1 MATYQLIKNGEVV
14 NTIMAEEIDSI
25 SNQYDQI
32 INLSAIEMPPVVESD
47 FEPTP
52 PARIWTQANVRS
64 ALTLAE
70 KTKWDNDSAPE
81 VKTAK
86 IEIGFGLE
94 EAAITEVLDF
104 LVDASVISADSK
116 AAVLA

>member
-1 MATYQLIKNGEVV
+1 MPNYNVLDADGNVV
-14 NTIMAEEIDSI
+14 NTIVAESTSVDF
-25 SNQYDQI
+25 
-32 INLSAIEMPPVVESD
+32 LSDYTLKEVEPVAQDGAAAPRV
-47 FEPTP
+47 
-52 PARIWTQANVRS
+52 WTQDDVRS

-81 VKTAK
+81 VVTAK
-86 IEIGFGLE
+86 IEIGMGLE

>member
-1 MATYQLIKNGEVV
+1 MPVYKLIKNNEVANIIIASEV
-14 NTIMAEEIDSI
+14 DSI
-25 SNQYDQI
+25 RDQYD
-32 INLSAIEMPPVVESD
+32 SIEEVIEVVES
-47 FEPTP
+47 TP
-52 PARIWTQANVRS
+52 SARVWTQNDVRS

-81 VKTAK
+81 VVTAK
-86 IEIGFGLE
+86 IEIGAGLE